1 MEFTLNEEHRLVQ
14 STVRE
19 WAQKRLLPIAAEMD
33 RTGSY
38 PRELI
43 RELGAMGLTGVFI
56 PEEYGGGG
64 MDTVSYCIV
73 LEEIARAEAALAAV
87 LSVNNSLD
95 CYPLFAFGTEAQK
108 RTYLTE
114 LARGRKLGCYCLT
127 EPTAGSDAASLRTAA
142 RRDGGSWVLNGTKIF
157 VTNGVEADVLII
169 YARTGGEGPGGVSA
183 FIAERGDPGLSVGK
197 VERKL
202 GIHASSTAEIV
213 LQDCRLPADRLL
225 GEEGQGFTIAMA
237 TLDGG
242 RIGIAAQALG
252 IARAALED
260 AAAYAK
266 ERRQFGRP
274 IAEFQATQWKIAD
287 MATRIQAGRLL
298 MYRAA
303 WIRDQ
308 GRRHTLEASM
318 AKLFASETA
327 MWAATQAVQI
337 FGGYG
342 YIQDYPAERHFRD
355 AKITEIYEG
364 TSEVQRLV
372 IARQVLGGLDRTVE
386 PVGAGGAQAPEG
398 LRTGRGGGRDRTGG
412 REGGRDRAGGRDG

>member
-1 MEFTLNEEHRLVQ
+1 MDFTLSEEHRLVQ

-19 WAQKRLLPIAAEMD
+19 WAATRLLPRAAELD

-43 RELGAMGLTGVFI
+43 RELGEMGLTGVFI
-56 PEEYGGGG
+56 PEAYGGGG
-64 MDTVSYCIV
+64 MDTVSYTIV

-95 CYPLFAFGTEAQK
+95 CYPIFAFGNDAQK

-127 EPTAGSDAASLRTAA
+127 EPTAGSDAASLRTTA
-142 RRDGGSWVLNGTKIF
+142 RRDGGSYVVNGTKIF
-157 VTNGVEADVLII
+157 VTNGVEADVLVV
-169 YARTGGEGPGGVSA
+169 YARTGGEGARGISA

-197 VERKL
+197 IEHKL
-202 GIHASSTAEIV
+202 GIHASSTCEIV
-213 LQDCRLPADRLL
+213 FQDCRLPRDRLL
-225 GEEGQGFTIAMA
+225 GEEGKGFTVAMA

-252 IARAALED
+252 IARAAMED
-260 AAAYAK
+260 AVAYARD
-266 ERRQFGRP
+266 RRQFGRP

-327 MWAATQAVQI
+327 MWAATQALQI

-364 TSEVQRLV
+364 TSEIQRLV
-372 IARQVLGGLDRTVE
+372 IARHVLGEMERTVDV
-386 PVGAGGAQAPEG
+386 PAADRSPGTDMPRSAQAAH
-398 LRTGRGGGRDRTGG
+398 D
-412 REGGRDRAGGRDG
+412 

>member
-1 MEFTLNEEHRLVQ
+1 MEFTLSEEHRLVQ

-19 WAQKRLLPIAAEMD
+19 WAANRLLPIAAEMD

-38 PRELI
+38 PRDLI
-43 RELGAMGLTGVFI
+43 RQLGQMGLTGVFI

-87 LSVNNSLD
+87 LSVNNSLVG
-95 CYPLFAFGTEAQK
+95 YPLFAFGTEAQK

-127 EPTAGSDAASLRTAA
+127 EPTAGSDAASLRTSA
-142 RRDGGSWVLNGTKIF
+142 RRDGTSWVLNGTKIF
-157 VTNGVEADVLII
+157 VTNGVEADVLIV
-169 YARTGGEGPGGVSA
+169 YARTGVEGPHGVSA

-225 GEEGQGFTIAMA
+225 GEEGQGFTVAMA

-260 AAAYAK
+260 SVAYAK

-274 IAEFQATQWKIAD
+274 IAQFQATQWKIAD

-337 FGGYG
+337 YGGYG
-342 YIQDYPAERHFRD
+342 YIQDYPVERHFRD

-372 IARQVLGGLDRTVE
+372 IARQVLGALDRVVE
-386 PVGAGGAQAPEG
+386 PA
-398 LRTGRGGGRDRTGG
+398 
-412 REGGRDRAGGRDG
+412 RAGGRDG